1 MTQGTSFKDELLA
14 EFEAE
19 LQKIQ
24 ARIRE
29 NQQLIDQTQLEVDQ
43 MRDRNVA
50 ISAQLQRVENN
61 FDTIPR
67 PDIKSAYDNAMDA
80 RVRLL
85 SMQGQ
90 LDKLRGNQEELKHI
104 ERLLDRLLRQLRGI
118 PADDLPAPV
127 MAGRLPGD
135 MISGGGG
142 LTTKAI
148 ISIVEAQE
156 AERQRLARQMHDGP
170 AQSLTNFILQ
180 AEICE
185 RLFSRDAQRAKEE
198 LNNLKN
204 AASSTFEK
212 VRSFIFDLRPMM
224 LDDLGLVPT
233 VRRYVEAFQEKSNIE
248 TQLNILGDER
258 RLPGHIE
265 VMMFRSVQTIMGIAR
280 DHLGA
285 QSLSIVL
292 DVGAEWLKA
301 TLEHD
306 GRGFDPDEIF
316 MVGRREDTYGLRT
329 LRDRVELVGG
339 AFEVRSSVD
348 DISRY
353 VVRLP
358 VLERAAE

>member
-1 MTQGTSFKDELLA
+1 MTQGTSFKDQLLA

-19 LQKIQ
+19 HQKLQ

-50 ISAQLQRVENN
+50 ISAQLQRVENT

-67 PDIKSAYDNAMDA
+67 ADIKLAYDNAMDA
-80 RVRLL
+80 RARLL

-90 LDKLRGNQEELKHI
+90 LDKLKGNQEELKYI
-104 ERLLDRLLRQLRGI
+104 EKLLDRLLKQLRGI
-118 PADDLPAPV
+118 PPDDLPAPAV
-127 MAGRLPGD
+127 AGRLAADLFAG
-135 MISGGGG
+135 SGG

-148 ISIVEAQE
+148 VSMVEAQE

-185 RLFSRDAQRAKEE
+185 RLFSRDPQRAKEE
-198 LNNLKN
+198 LANLKA
-204 AASSTFEK
+204 AASTTFEK

-233 VRRYVEAFQEKSNIE
+233 VRRYVEAFQDNTKIDA
-248 TQLNILGDER
+248 QLNILGDER

-265 VMMFRSVQTIMGIAR
+265 VMMFRSIQTIMGIAR
-280 DHLGA
+280 DHLA
-285 QSLSIVL
+285 AHAITIVL
-292 DVGAEWLKA
+292 DVGVEWLKA

-306 GRGFDPDEIF
+306 GRGFDPDEVF
-316 MVGRREDTYGLRT
+316 QEGRRDDSYGLRT
-329 LRDRVELVGG
+329 LRDRIELVGG
-339 AFEVRSSVD
+339 SFEIRSAED
-348 DISRY
+348 DLSRY
-353 VVRLP
+353 VIRLP
-358 VLERAAE
+358 VLERAE